1 MADVKKL
8 RLGEMLIKANVIHE
22 FQLNSALSFQRQ
34 LGGRLGASLIRL
46 GYIDEEKLLQ
56 FLAEQFSLTRVNLE
70 AQTIS
75 PEILKLIPVDKA
87 LEFSMIP
94 FAIKVVKGSERLFV
108 ATSDPTNIPALDEI
122 KFVSGHQV
130 QPAIASED
138 MIIAAIKRCY
148 NLGTSTPAAKR
159 PSKVTP
165 IRQKGEGAVKYLS
178 TDEKLKVLVKILVEK
193 KILSKEDLERFK
205 G

>member
-1 MADVKKL
+1 MAVDKKL
-8 RLGEMLIKANVIHE
+8 RIGEMLIKAGVIHE

-46 GYIDEEKLLQ
+46 GYLDEETLLQ
-56 FLAEQFSLTRVNLE
+56 FIAEQFSLTRVDLDKL
-70 AQTIS
+70 TI
-75 PEILKLIPVDKA
+75 PPQILQLIPVDKA

-94 FAIKVVKGSERLFV
+94 FAVKVVKGAERLFI

-122 KFVSGHQV
+122 KFISGHQV

-138 MIIAAIKRCY
+138 SIIAAIKRCY
-148 NLGTSTPAAKR
+148 EIGANAPGAKKLA
-159 PSKVTP
+159 KVTP
-165 IRQKGEGAVKYLS
+165 IRKKGADAVKYLS
-178 TDEKLKVLVKILVEK
+178 TDEKLKVLVKLLVEK
-193 KILSKEDLERFK
+193 NVLSKKDLERFK

>member
-1 MADVKKL
+1 MAAAKKL
-8 RLGEMLIKANVIHE
+8 RLGEMLIKSGVIHE

-46 GYIDEEKLLQ
+46 GYLDEEKLLQ
-56 FLAEQFSLTRVNLE
+56 FLAEQFSLTRINLE

-75 PEILKLIPVDKA
+75 PEILQLVPVDKA

-108 ATSDPTNIPALDEI
+108 ATSDPTNIPALDEM
-122 KFVSGHQV
+122 KFVSGLQI
-130 QPAIASED
+130 QPAIAPED
-138 MIIAAIKRCY
+138 AIIAAIKRCY
-148 NLGTSTPAAKR
+148 NIGANTPGAKT

-165 IRQKGEGAVKYLS
+165 IRKKGVGAVKYLS
-178 TDEKLKVLVKILVEK
+178 TDEKLKVLVKLLVEK
-193 KILSKEDLERFK
+193 KILSKEDLDRFK